1 MILACLSLLAPQ
13 PVYADTSQ
21 RSLRCGGSLFTVTN
35 TYAPDAFVVWQTID
49 VRRKDGRVFH
59 VDLRN
64 LRKGRATGIFGF
76 VSSWLCHRYRHRE
89 FVELLYG
96 CDSYMTDADVDR
108 YCRGE
113 NTAEWVR
120 YIGLSG
126 EPLDPG
132 YVIEDPRY
140 DALERRL
147 GIKDGRTMMQA
158 D

>member
-1 MILACLSLLAPQ
+1 MLAAAQ
-13 PVYADTSQ
+13 PVCAAPADRSHH
-21 RSLRCGGSLFTVTN
+21 SLRCGGSLFTVTN
-35 TYAPDAFVVWQTID
+35 TYEPDAYIVWQTID
-49 VRRKDGRVFH
+49 VRRHDGRVFH

-64 LRKGRATGIFGF
+64 LREGTTTSIFGN
-76 VSSWLCHRYRHRE
+76 VSGWLCHRTRRHT

-96 CDSYMTDADVDR
+96 CNSYMSNANVDR

-113 NTAEWVR
+113 NSAEWVR

-132 YVIEDPRY
+132 YSIEDRRY

-147 GIKDGRTMMQA
+147 GLGPETQGETMLQA